1 MRITTNENEKSRWTL
16 YQWITIQVQGD
27 NYQLIFQ
34 VIISEF
40 TATKLI
46 IFSLYVSLR
55 RQSLRKY
62 IKIIGCNICL
72 DIAIVSTFP

>member
-27 NYQLIFQ
+27 NYQIIFQ
-34 VIISEF
+34 VIENVNLQQ
-40 TATKLI
+40 TKLI

-62 IKIIGCNICL
+62 IKSIGCNIRF
-72 DIAIVSTFP
+72 IS